1 MGWEPRE
8 RGGLYYTRSRR
19 EGGRVVREYVGAGE
33 IAEALA
39 RADGT
44 IRRAR
49 RLERTRGRAEV
60 ERLEALAAPARELDE
75 AAEVLVRAHL
85 LAAGWHRHKG
95 EWRMRRG
102 RG

>member
-8 RGGLYYTRSRR
+8 RGGPYYTRSRR

-33 IAEALA
+33 TAEALA
-39 RADGT
+39 HADET

-49 RLERTRGRAEV
+49 ELERARGRAEV
-60 ERLEALAAPARELDE
+60 EWLEALAAPARELDE
-75 AAEVLVRAHL
+75 AAEALVRAHL
-85 LAAGWHRHKG
+85 VAAGWHRHKG